1 MPRMNARVLS
11 AAQKYVDLSQQMR
24 MLNVALS
31 CHAQCCYT
39 SDVAFH
45 FCSCEV
51 EFFSLFLLKVPLSI
65 NQPTNQH

>member
-24 MLNVALS
+24 MLNVAFS

-39 SDVAFH
+39 SDVAFLK
-45 FCSCEV
+45 V
-51 EFFSLFLLKVPLSI
+51 ILLFL
-65 NQPTNQH
+65 